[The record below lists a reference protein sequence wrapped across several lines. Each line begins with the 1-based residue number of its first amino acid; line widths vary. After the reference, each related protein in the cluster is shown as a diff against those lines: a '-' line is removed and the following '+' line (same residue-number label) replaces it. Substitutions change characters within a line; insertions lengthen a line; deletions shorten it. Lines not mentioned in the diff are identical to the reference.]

1 MAWGILIPWLWIKP
15 RPLAVRAQNPN
26 LWTAR
31 EFLEGQ
37 LLLEWY
43 IHCSNP
49 HSTTALGKS
58 DFKDEV
64 CWTLTLN
71 GLWNVTIWKAVS
83 LCPEPC
89 SHHEEWIF
97 LLLHQRRSSIPLAQS
112 LSEKEDNR
120 LKRMQW
126 KLVKMTFII
135 ILWGLFIFP
144 F

>member
-1 MAWGILIPWLWIKP
+1 MACGILIPRLGIKP
-15 RPLAVRAQNPN
+15 RPLAVRVQNPN

-49 HSTTALGKS
+49 HSTTALGRS
-58 DFKDEV
+58 NFKDEV

-71 GLWNVTIWKAVS
+71 GLRNVTIWKAVS
-83 LCPEPC
+83 LCPERC

-112 LSEKEDNR
+112 LSEKGDNR

-126 KLVKMTFII
+126 KLVKMTLII
-135 ILWGLFIFP
+135 ILGGFFIFP